1 MMLSLS
7 REIVEMV
14 LFGLVTDERLSAL
27 LFALVLRIAVF
38 VMLRLSFI
46 YWGIMFDCM
55 LSPS

>member
-7 REIVEMV
+7 LEIVEIV

-27 LFALVLRIAVF
+27 LFALDLRIAVF
-38 VMLRLSFI
+38 VMLRLSF
-46 YWGIMFDCM
+46 YCWGIMFDCI